1 MAQATKSSSM
11 RSGSSSRNGSSS
23 KASSSSRR
31 GRSSNGSQ
39 TQRKRSSA
47 SSTRSRA
54 KSTGRGA
61 ARNGTSAVSNA
72 GGTVAQIASKAKTP
86 LVAAGAVLAGVAGGL
101 AMRNQNHKSRNP
113 LKKMSAPSIP
123 DSISKIDL
131 DSLTSAAQR
140 VGKIGQQIG
149 DVAEATEKARK
160 KHK

>member
-1 MAQATKSSSM
+1 MAQATKSSSK

-54 KSTGRGA
+54 KSTGRSA
-61 ARNGTSAVSNA
+61 ARSGTGAVSNA

-101 AMRNQNHKSRNP
+101 AMRSQNHKSRNP
-113 LKKMSAPSIP
+113 LKKMSAPSI
-123 DSISKIDL
+123 DLSKIDL

-140 VGKIGQQIG
+140 VGKIGQQVG
-149 DVAEATEKARK
+149 DVAEAAEKARK

>member
-1 MAQATKSSSM
+1 MAQATKSSSR

-31 GRSSNGSQ
+31 GRRSNGSQ

-54 KSTGRGA
+54 KSTGRSGA
-61 ARNGTSAVSNA
+61 RSGTGAVSSA

-86 LVAAGAVLAGVAGGL
+86 LIAAGAVLAGVAGGL
-101 AMRNQNHKSRNP
+101 ALRSQNHKSRNP
-113 LKKMSAPSIP
+113 LKKMSAPSI
-123 DSISKIDL
+123 DLSKIDL

-140 VGKIGQQIG
+140 VGKIGQQVG